1 MKQDDM
7 FMIYVFT
14 FIPLEQIYVFVHLL
28 HQCYIQYTVTRYY
41 TYMNIP
47 NYQGLC
53 QVHAALISDMI

>member
-7 FMIYVFT
+7 YMIYVYP
-14 FIPLEQIYVFVHLL
+14 FIPLGQMDVFVHLF

-47 NYQGLC
+47 NFQG
-53 QVHAALISDMI
+53 

>member
-7 FMIYVFT
+7 FLIYVYPC
-14 FIPLEQIYVFVHLL
+14 IPLEQMHVFVHLL

-41 TYMNIP
+41 TYLTIP

-53 QVHAALISDMI
+53 QLHAALICGMI

>member
-1 MKQDDM
+1 MKQDDK
-7 FMIYVFT
+7 FMIYVYP
-14 FIPLEQIYVFVHLL
+14 FIPWEQMYVFVHLL

-53 QVHAALISDMI
+53 QVHAALNCGMV

>member
-7 FMIYVFT
+7 FMIYVFP
-14 FIPLEQIYVFVHLL
+14 FVLLEQIYLFFRLL

-41 TYMNIP
+41 TYMDIP